1 MPEPFLSGRAALVRL
16 ERDRLAA
23 RTRATVTASF
33 LTLGLTRGSIEE
45 ARHDARATQAQLAL
59 WRDLLRRA

>member
-23 RTRATVTASF
+23 RTRATVAASF

-45 ARHDARATQAQLAL
+45 TRHDARATRAQLAL
-59 WRDLLRRA
+59 WRGLLRRG